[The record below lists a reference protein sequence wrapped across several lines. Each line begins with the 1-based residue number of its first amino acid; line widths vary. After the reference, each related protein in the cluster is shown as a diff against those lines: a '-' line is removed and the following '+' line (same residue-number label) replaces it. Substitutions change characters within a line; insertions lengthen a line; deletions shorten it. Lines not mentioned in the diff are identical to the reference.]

1 VSQQRRSGMGSG
13 GYCVC
18 LKCGEKVP
26 HRRGV
31 RCLDERCPQC
41 GKAMVR
47 EGGAHHREALERKSD

>member
-1 VSQQRRSGMGSG
+1 MGSG

-26 HRRGV
+26 HRRGI

-47 EGGAHHREALERKSD
+47 EGGAHHREALERKNS